1 MGVYLCIYMYAHVY
15 VCKHKHMWS
24 IKWDEFQVMWDESH
38 PHALKVAIGKAWD
51 VQDEGA
57 IQEDW
62 ENSHQY
68 I

>member
-1 MGVYLCIYMYAHVY
+1 MHICMYVNIK
-15 VCKHKHMWS
+15 VCDQV
-24 IKWDEFQVMWDESH
+24 KWDEFQVMWDESH
-38 PHALKVAIGKAWD
+38 PRALKVAIGKAWD